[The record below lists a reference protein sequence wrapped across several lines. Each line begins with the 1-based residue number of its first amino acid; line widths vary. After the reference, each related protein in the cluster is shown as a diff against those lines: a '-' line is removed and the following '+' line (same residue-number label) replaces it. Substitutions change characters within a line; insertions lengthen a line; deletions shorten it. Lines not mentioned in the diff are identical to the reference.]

1 MRVIDIVWPNKE
13 VREMKQEAQGS
24 VTDKVMRRTVELG
37 VQVHDI
43 QRNAEKVDRVASPSQ
58 PPTKKDQNKIQP
70 LGDTTYPERKRPHCV
85 QVRLLRTSHNGL
97 VRSTFSFFGRRF
109 RRKYGAIEAIY
120 IEGSSTRGETEGEWI
135 PNSEELKRSSLPLSK
150 TSRIPLQSFASL
162 RSAKA
167 QNHTSYSWT

>member
-1 MRVIDIVWPNKE
+1 
-13 VREMKQEAQGS
+13 
-24 VTDKVMRRTVELG
+24 MRRTVELG

-58 PPTKKDQNKIQP
+58 PPTKKDQNKIQ
-70 LGDTTYPERKRPHCV
+70 LLEDTTYPERKRPHCV

-120 IEGSSTRGETEGEWI
+120 IEGSSTRGETEGGRVD
-135 PNSEELKRSSLPLSK
+135 PEL
-150 TSRIPLQSFASL
+150 
-162 RSAKA
+162 
-167 QNHTSYSWT
+167 